1 MRLPGCKVRSVVSQ
15 IRTIYGE
22 TSVPGDKWL
31 SRVCQW
37 DGDTDK
43 DYYRAQG
50 WRHRYNVG
58 VMSIVWCEDTKIDRK
73 QNQVQHSTR
82 RHHSLLC
89 GDGWSRRGLAVVRNA
104 TLNFPVFIQPGIR
117 HQQARC
123 RRSAVSA
130 QLWQIRCL
138 GVLQSHINT
147 EHLHS

>member
-89 GDGWSRRGLAVVRNA
+89 GARLVSPGSSGSSQRNA
-104 TLNFPVFIQPGIR
+104 EFSSLHSARDQAPGPVQ
-117 HQQARC
+117 
-123 RRSAVSA
+123 AVSSQCSA
-130 QLWQIRCL
+130 LADPVSWCL
-138 GVLQSHINT
+138 TISH
-147 EHLHS
+147 

>member
-1 MRLPGCKVRSVVSQ
+1 MQSVVSQ

-31 SRVCQW
+31 SRVWTQQCQW
-37 DGDTDK
+37 SSRTDK

-50 WRHRYNVG
+50 WRHRFNVG

-89 GDGWSRRGLAVVRNA
+89 RARLVSPGSSGSSQRNA
-104 TLNFPVFIQPGIR
+104 EFSSLHSGIR
-117 HQQARC
+117 HQAQC
-123 RRSAVSA
+123 RQSAVSA
-130 QLWQIRCL
+130 QLWQIRCFS
-138 GVLQSHINT
+138 QSYNVIYNN
-147 EHLHS
+147 